1 MGSII
6 FFNAFSCSSV
16 GVDVLGDPKK
26 SIKQTDSRGRLSLQG
41 FVIPPIAFFCFP
53 YFSFKK
59 EKYAKENKTWKECS
73 LFCFL
78 LVLFFRERRGR
89 AKEKDERKK
98 RKSRTPVPRRRS
110 AVPLGFITFG
120 IQIRL
125 GKKSG
130 ITGSQSRDLTA
141 NGSVL
146 WGEGVSEDVSFQ
158 VAPKRGINFLRYRGS
173 EGSRTLANSGRP
185 DPER

>member
-1 MGSII
+1 MLS
-6 FFNAFSCSSV
+6 FASFASF
-16 GVDVLGDPKK
+16 
-26 SIKQTDSRGRLSLQG
+26 LSLL
-41 FVIPPIAFFCFP
+41 FFLLKK
-53 YFSFKK
+53 KK
-59 EKYAKENKTWKECS
+59 EAKRKLILEEI
-73 LFCFL
+73 LLFL
-78 LVLFFRERRGR
+78 LSFGPFLSRKKRTSERKGR

-158 VAPKRGINFLRYRGS
+158 VDPKRGINFLRYRGS

>member
-1 MGSII
+1 MW
-6 FFNAFSCSSV
+6 FSPTF
-16 GVDVLGDPKK
+16 LLKKK
-26 SIKQTDSRGRLSLQG
+26 SMQKKTKLGRNAP
-41 FVIPPIAFFCFP
+41 FFAFFWS
-53 YFSFKK
+53 FSF
-59 EKYAKENKTWKECS
+59 
-73 LFCFL
+73 
-78 LVLFFRERRGR
+78 